1 MDSIANQTI
10 VKITNIGISMVFF
23 QVFYGIEK
31 KNLCM
36 DILASDIDIINMTD
50 HIFLIYTLKFKFLFL
65 NLTILNT
72 FSTNK
77 VSI

>member
-1 MDSIANQTI
+1 
-10 VKITNIGISMVFF
+10 MVFF

-50 HIFLIYTLKFKFLFL
+50 HIYFL
-65 NLTILNT
+65 NLYPKI
-72 FSTNK
+72 
-77 VSI
+77 

>member
-1 MDSIANQTI
+1 MGL
-10 VKITNIGISMVFF
+10 K
-23 QVFYGIEK
+23 K

-50 HIFLIYTLKFKFLFL
+50 HIFLIYILKFKFLFL
-65 NLTILNT
+65 NLIILNT

-77 VSI
+77 K

>member
-1 MDSIANQTI
+1 MNSIANQTI

-72 FSTNK
+72 FSTNE

>member
-1 MDSIANQTI
+1 MNSIANQTI

>member
-1 MDSIANQTI
+1 MNSIANQTI

-50 HIFLIYTLKFKFLFL
+50 HFFLIYTLKFKFLFL
-65 NLTILNT
+65 NLIILNT

>member
-50 HIFLIYTLKFKFLFL
+50 HFFLIYTLKFKFLFL